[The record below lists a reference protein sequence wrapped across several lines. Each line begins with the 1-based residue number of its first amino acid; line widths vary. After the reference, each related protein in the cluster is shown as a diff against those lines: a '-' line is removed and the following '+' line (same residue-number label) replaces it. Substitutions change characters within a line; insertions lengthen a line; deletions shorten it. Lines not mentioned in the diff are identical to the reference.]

1 MFPSQADVCTSA
13 VEHFTG
19 CVDSVIVN
27 NQQLPLLVPNE
38 GLDSVVPC
46 GPRPPVEATRMFDSS
61 TWLMG
66 SDSYVK
72 LPWGPQS
79 TTVFRLMMGFRTVNP
94 NGILFYSPGR
104 GRVSIYLLR
113 TSLCGDPAI

>member
-1 MFPSQADVCTSA
+1 VCTT

-19 CVDSVIVN
+19 CIDSVIIN
-27 NQQLPLLVPNE
+27 SQLVPLLVPNE
-38 GLDSVVPC
+38 GLELVVPPC
-46 GPRPPVEATRMFDSS
+46 EPHPPEESPQMFDSS

-79 TTVFRLMMGFRTVNP
+79 TTVFRLMMGFRTINP

-104 GRVSIYLLR
+104 GRVST
-113 TSLCGDPAI
+113 TSVLDMVT